1 VNTAHEEFEQD
12 VASYAIDALDPSEA
26 RAFEAHLA
34 SCARCQAE
42 LADLRRV
49 VAGIGMT
56 SEPVAPPA
64 PLKARTIARVTGR
77 PEATPRFQP
86 RPSSTAMSP
95 SSSQTGVRPSF
106 MPWLVAAAAV
116 VVAVV
121 SGTYAWSLRSRV
133 ESLEQMVAVTSQQ
146 ADRLRDQLVSLRRDS
161 ANLTRTIQVMNAPD
175 ARQVVL
181 KGQGL
186 AATASGR
193 AYLSASRGLSF
204 SASQM
209 PALPPDRIYQLW
221 IIAGKT
227 PIGVGT
233 FEVTPDGS
241 ASTTVAL
248 PPGVTTIEAI
258 AVTSEPRPSGSAT
271 PTMPILLVGPQ

>member
-1 VNTAHEEFEQD
+1 VNTAHEEFEEA

-56 SEPVAPPA
+56 GEPIAPPA
-64 PLKARTIARVTGR
+64 PLKARTIARATGR
-77 PEATPRFQP
+77 PEATLRFEP
-86 RPSSTAMSP
+86 RPSSAPMSP
-95 SSSQTGVRPSF
+95 SQTRARPSS

-116 VVAVV
+116 FVAVA

-146 ADRLRDQLVSLRRDS
+146 ADRLRDDLISLRRDS
-161 ANLTRTIQVMNAPD
+161 ANLIRTIQVMNAPD
-175 ARQVVL
+175 VRQVVL
-181 KGQGL
+181 KGQGP

-248 PPGVTTIEAI
+248 PPGVTTIDAV
-258 AVTSEPRPSGSAT
+258 AVTSEPKPSGSTT
-271 PTMPILLVGPQ
+271 PTMPILLMGA

>member
-1 VNTAHEEFEQD
+1 VNRAHEEFEEA

-56 SEPVAPPA
+56 GEPIAPPA
-64 PLKARTIARVTGR
+64 PLKARTIARATGR
-77 PEATPRFQP
+77 PEATPRFEP

-95 SSSQTGVRPSF
+95 SQTRARPSS

-116 VVAVV
+116 IVAVA

-146 ADRLRDQLVSLRRDS
+146 ADRLRDDLISLRRDS
-161 ANLTRTIQVMNAPD
+161 ANLIRTIQVMNAPD
-175 ARQVVL
+175 VRQVVL
-181 KGQGL
+181 KGQGP

-248 PPGVTTIEAI
+248 PPGVTTIEAV
-258 AVTSEPRPSGSAT
+258 AVTSEPKPSGSTT

>member
-1 VNTAHEEFEQD
+1 MNTAHEEFQEA
-12 VASYAIDALDPSEA
+12 VASYAIDALDPSEV

-56 SEPVAPPA
+56 GEPVAPPA
-64 PLKARTIARVTGR
+64 PLKARAIARATGR
-77 PEATPRFQP
+77 PEGTPRFET

-95 SSSQTGVRPSF
+95 SQIRARPSS

-116 VVAVV
+116 VVAVA

-146 ADRLRDQLVSLRRDS
+146 ADRLRDDLVSLRRDS
-161 ANLTRTIQVMNAPD
+161 ANLIRTLQVMNAPD

-181 KGQGL
+181 KGQGP

-221 IIAGKT
+221 IIADKT

-241 ASTTVAL
+241 ASTTVPL
-248 PPGVTTIEAI
+248 PPGVTTIEAV
-258 AVTSEPRPSGSAT
+258 AVTSEPKPSGSTT

>member
-1 VNTAHEEFEQD
+1 VNTAHEEFEAD
-12 VASYAIDALDPSEA
+12 VASYAIDALDPAEA

-49 VAGIGMT
+49 VAGIGMAG
-56 SEPVAPPA
+56 EPIPPPA
-64 PLKARTIARVTGR
+64 LLKARTIARATGR
-77 PEATPRFQP
+77 PEATLRFEP
-86 RPSSTAMSP
+86 RPSSTPMSP
-95 SSSQTGVRPSF
+95 SPTGARPSS

-116 VVAVV
+116 VVAVA
-121 SGTYAWSLRSRV
+121 SATYAWSLRSRV

-146 ADRLRDQLVSLRRDS
+146 ADRLRDDLVSLRRDS
-161 ANLTRTIQVMNAPD
+161 ANLIRTIQVMNAPD

-181 KGQGL
+181 KGQGP

-221 IIAGKT
+221 IIADKT

-248 PPGVTTIEAI
+248 PPGVTTIDAI
-258 AVTSEPRPSGSAT
+258 AVTSEPKPSGSAT

>member
-1 VNTAHEEFEQD
+1 VNTAHEEFEED

-56 SEPVAPPA
+56 GEPVAPPA
-64 PLKARTIARVTGR
+64 SLKARTIARATRR
-77 PEATPRFQP
+77 PEATPRFEP

-95 SSSQTGVRPSF
+95 PQTRARPSS

-116 VVAVV
+116 VVAVA

-146 ADRLRDQLVSLRRDS
+146 ADRLRDDLVSLRRES
-161 ANLTRTIQVMNAPD
+161 VNLTRTIQVMNAPD

-181 KGQGL
+181 KGQGP

-221 IIAGKT
+221 IIVDKS

-248 PPGVTTIEAI
+248 PPGVTTIEAV
-258 AVTSEPRPSGSAT
+258 AVTSEPKPSGSTT
-271 PTMPILLVGPQ
+271 PTMPILLVGQQ

>member
-1 VNTAHEEFEQD
+1 MNRAHEEFEEA
-12 VASYAIDALDPSEA
+12 VASYAIDALDPPEA

-56 SEPVAPPA
+56 GEPVAPPA
-64 PLKARTIARVTGR
+64 PLKARTIARATGR
-77 PEATPRFQP
+77 PEATPRFEPRSSSTVTFPPPSQTGA
-86 RPSSTAMSP
+86 RPSS
-95 SSSQTGVRPSF
+95 

-116 VVAVV
+116 VVAVA
-121 SGTYAWSLRSRV
+121 SGIYAWSLRSRV
-133 ESLEQMVAVTSQQ
+133 ESLEQMVSITSRQ
-146 ADRLRDQLVSLRRDS
+146 ADRLRDELVSLRRDS
-161 ANLTRTIQVMNAPD
+161 ANLIRTIQVMNAPD

-181 KGQGL
+181 KGQGP

-193 AYLSASRGLSF
+193 AYLSASRGLTF
-204 SASQM
+204 SATQ
-209 PALPPDRIYQLW
+209 LPSLTPDRIYQLW

-233 FEVTPDGS
+233 FEVASDGS
-241 ASTTVAL
+241 ASTTVTL
-248 PPGVTTIEAI
+248 PPGVTAIEAV
-258 AVTSEPRPSGSAT
+258 AVTSEPKPGSAT
-271 PTMPILLVGPQ
+271 PTMPILLIGAQ